1 MAAIVALIHGKA
13 GAYGISFPDFPGC
26 VSGGM
31 TLEQA
36 LRRGRETLA
45 THVAFLIDE
54 GLALPAVRDLDT
66 VRADPDLAKD
76 FADAKLMTAVELD
89 LPGKSVRVN
98 VSFDEKLL
106 ARIDRAAEAEGESR
120 SRYLAEAA
128 RNVSQADR
136 GRTGEGAL
144 TAPAPSARGG

>member
-1 MAAIVALIHGKA
+1 MAVIVALIHGKK

-26 VSGGM
+26 VSGGR
-31 TLEQA
+31 TLDEA

-45 THVAFLIDE
+45 SQVAFMIDE
-54 GLALPAVRDLDT
+54 GGPLSSIRDLDAI
-66 VRADPDLAKD
+66 RADAEVAPSI
-76 FADAKLMTAVELD
+76 ADATLVTAVELD

-120 SRYLAEAA
+120 SRFLAEAA
-128 RNVSQADR
+128 RKR
-136 GRTGEGAL
+136 L
-144 TAPAPSARGG
+144 TS

>member
-1 MAAIVALIHGKA
+1 MAVIVALIHGKK

-26 VSGGM
+26 VSGGR
-31 TLEQA
+31 TLDEA

-45 THVAFLIDE
+45 SHVAFMIDE
-54 GLALPAVRDLDT
+54 SGPLSSIRDLDAI
-66 VRADPDLAKD
+66 RADTEVAPSI
-76 FADAKLMTAVELD
+76 ADATLVTAVELD

-120 SRYLAEAA
+120 SRFLAEAA
-128 RNVSQADR
+128 RKR
-136 GRTGEGAL
+136 L
-144 TAPAPSARGG
+144 TS

>member
-13 GAYGISFPDFPGC
+13 GTYGISFPDFPGC
-26 VSGGM
+26 VSGGAS
-31 TLEQA
+31 LEEA

-54 GLALPAVRDLDT
+54 GMSLPAVRDVDA
-66 VRADPDLAKD
+66 VRADSELTSDLA
-76 FADAKLMTAVELD
+76 DATLMTAVELD

-128 RNVSQADR
+128 RRRLV
-136 GRTGEGAL
+136 G
-144 TAPAPSARGG
+144 

>member
-1 MAAIVALIHGKA
+1 MATIVALIHGKA

-26 VSGGM
+26 VSGGR
-31 TLEQA
+31 TLDEA

-45 THVAFLIDE
+45 THVGALTSE
-54 GLALPAVRDLDT
+54 GIALPIVRDIDA
-66 VRADPDLAKD
+66 VRADPESAPD
-76 FADAKLMTAVELD
+76 FADAILVSAVELD

-120 SRYLAEAA
+120 SRFLAEAA
-128 RNVSQADR
+128 RKRLA
-136 GRTGEGAL
+136 G
-144 TAPAPSARGG
+144 

>member
-26 VSGGM
+26 VSGGI
-31 TLEQA
+31 TLEEA

-45 THVAFLIDE
+45 THVALMLEE
-54 GLALPAVRDLDT
+54 GMDLPGVRDVDA
-66 VRADPDLAKD
+66 VRADPNLAED
-76 FADAKLMTAVELD
+76 FADATLVTAVELD

-120 SRYLAEAA
+120 SRFL
-128 RNVSQADR
+128 
-136 GRTGEGAL
+136 
-144 TAPAPSARGG
+144 

>member
-1 MAAIVALIHGKA
+1 MAAIVALIHGKK

-26 VSGGM
+26 VSGGR
-31 TLEQA
+31 TLDEA

-45 THVAFLIDE
+45 SHVAFMIDE
-54 GLALPAVRDLDT
+54 GGPLPSIRDLDAI
-66 VRADPDLAKD
+66 RADAEIAPSI
-76 FADAKLMTAVELD
+76 ADATLVTAVELD

-120 SRYLAEAA
+120 SRFLAEAA
-128 RNVSQADR
+128 RR
-136 GRTGEGAL
+136 RLTG
-144 TAPAPSARGG
+144 

>member
-13 GAYGISFPDFPGC
+13 GTYGISFPDFPGC
-26 VSGGM
+26 VSGGAS
-31 TLEQA
+31 LEEA

-45 THVAFLIDE
+45 THVSFLIDE
-54 GLALPAVRDLDT
+54 GMSLPAVRDVDA
-66 VRADPDLAKD
+66 VRADSELTSDLA
-76 FADAKLMTAVELD
+76 DATLMTAVELD

-128 RNVSQADR
+128 RRRLV
-136 GRTGEGAL
+136 G
-144 TAPAPSARGG
+144 

>member
-1 MAAIVALIHGKA
+1 MEVVRTRSRQAKECGHGCNRR
-13 GAYGISFPDFPGC
+13 AYPRQSGSVRDLFPDFPGC
-26 VSGGM
+26 VSGGT

-54 GLALPAVRDLDT
+54 GLALPAVRDVDT
-66 VRADPDLAKD
+66 VRADPDLAED
-76 FADAKLMTAVELD
+76 FADATLVTAVDLD

-128 RNVSQADR
+128 RRRLA
-136 GRTGEGAL
+136 G
-144 TAPAPSARGG
+144 

>member
-1 MAAIVALIHGKA
+1 MATIVALIHGKA

-26 VSGGM
+26 VSGGR
-31 TLEQA
+31 TLDEA

-45 THVAFLIDE
+45 THVAALTGE
-54 GLALPAVRDLDT
+54 GIVLPIVRDIDAI
-66 VRADPDLAKD
+66 RAVPVSMPD
-76 FADAKLMTAVELD
+76 FADATLVTAVELD

-120 SRYLAEAA
+120 SGFLAEAA
-128 RNVSQADR
+128 RKRLA
-136 GRTGEGAL
+136 G
-144 TAPAPSARGG
+144 

>member
-1 MAAIVALIHGKA
+1 MATIVALIHGKA

-26 VSGGM
+26 VSGGR
-31 TLEQA
+31 TLDEA

-45 THVAFLIDE
+45 THVAALTGE
-54 GLALPAVRDLDT
+54 GIVLPIVRDIDAI
-66 VRADPDLAKD
+66 RADPESMPD
-76 FADAKLMTAVELD
+76 FADATLVTAVELD

-120 SRYLAEAA
+120 SGFLAEAA
-128 RNVSQADR
+128 RKRLA
-136 GRTGEGAL
+136 G
-144 TAPAPSARGG
+144 

>member
-1 MAAIVALIHGKA
+1 MATIVALIHGKA

-26 VSGGM
+26 VSGGR
-31 TLEQA
+31 TLDEA

-45 THVAFLIDE
+45 AHVAALAAEGISIPERRDID
-54 GLALPAVRDLDT
+54 AIQ
-66 VRADPDLAKD
+66 ADPMSAAD
-76 FADAKLMTAVELD
+76 FADATLVTAVELD

-120 SRYLAEAA
+120 SRFLAEAA
-128 RNVSQADR
+128 RKRLA
-136 GRTGEGAL
+136 G
-144 TAPAPSARGG
+144 